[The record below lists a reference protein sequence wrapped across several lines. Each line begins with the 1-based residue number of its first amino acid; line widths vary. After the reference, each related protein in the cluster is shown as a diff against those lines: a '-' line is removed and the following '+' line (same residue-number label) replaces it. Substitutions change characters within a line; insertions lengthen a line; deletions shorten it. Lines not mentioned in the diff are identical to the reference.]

1 MIHPLTMAFFTLR
14 SIDDDDEFNK
24 DNKDGDDDN
33 EGAGCEYHRSASQLW
48 KDGGTT
54 IGLRAGDCSERRP
67 SCMVIVCVGHSL
79 LTSEPDS
86 EKVQQNKQETN
97 NYQTTS
103 TNKQKHPHD
112 HRLQSLL
119 TSEPNNKKSTTK
131 QRVKNKQT

>member
-24 DNKDGDDDN
+24 DDKDGDDDN

-86 EKVQQNKQETN
+86 EKVQQQKVRNKNTNNQQQETN
-97 NYQTTS
+97 KNTRMVIVY
-103 TNKQKHPHD
+103 
-112 HRLQSLL
+112 SL
-119 TSEPNNKKSTTK
+119 S
-131 QRVKNKQT
+131 

>member
-1 MIHPLTMAFFTLR
+1 MPDPSFNHGIFH
-14 SIDDDDEFNK
+14 SDDHNNK
-24 DNKDGDDDN
+24 DDKDGDDDN

-119 TSEPNNKKSTTK
+119 TSEPNSKK
-131 QRVKNKQT
+131 V

>member
-1 MIHPLTMAFFTLR
+1 MIHLLTMVFSTQR

-119 TSEPNNKKSTTK
+119 TSEPNSKKVQQNKE
-131 QRVKNKQT
+131 

>member
-1 MIHPLTMAFFTLR
+1 MIHPLTMAFSTLR
-14 SIDDDDEFNK
+14 SIDDYDDYNK
-24 DNKDGDDDN
+24 NGDDDN
-33 EGAGCEYHRSASQLW
+33 EGAGCEYHRSGSQLW

-67 SCMVIVCVGHSL
+67 SCMVIVHVGHSL

-103 TNKQKHPHD
+103 TNKQKNPHGY
-112 HRLQSLL
+112 RLHIPHICH
-119 TSEPNNKKSTTK
+119 EPHEYICVNFFWP
-131 QRVKNKQT
+131 V

>member
-1 MIHPLTMAFFTLR
+1 MGTVMIHPLTIAFSTLR
-14 SIDDDDEFNK
+14 SIDGDDEFNK

-48 KDGGTT
+48 KDGGTA
-54 IGLRAGDCSERRP
+54 IGLRAGDCSERHP
-67 SCMVIVCVGHSL
+67 SCMVIVYVGHSL

-103 TNKQKHPHD
+103 TKKQKQPHG
-112 HRLQSLL
+112 HRQHSLS
-119 TSEPNNKKSTTK
+119 TSEPNS
-131 QRVKNKQT
+131 KNV